1 MENSIHILLMNNFRV
16 LGKSGRNSNI
26 LIKWVLEDVGKGV
39 EMNKVVGVALVLGLF
54 SVVSAQ
60 IPLNFD
66 VENRGKDLGAKAG
79 ELKSNKKLPN
89 PFEFHD
95 GSKVTKYDDW
105 SKRRNEIK
113 ADIEKYEIGE
123 KPIPADVSATYSGGT
138 LTVTVKEGGKTATI
152 TSKFSIPSGAGPHPI
167 IIGMNSGTGS
177 LSSSIFSGFVQ
188 VPFSHDQVAKYSM
201 NGQKDTGVGFY
212 KFYGDKN
219 QNGDYSAWSWGVS
232 RLIDGLAL
240 IAKEHNLDM
249 SKIAVTGCSY
259 AGKMALF
266 AGAFDERVT
275 LTIAQESGGG
285 GINSWRTSAD
295 FASRGTN
302 IEKIDNTNYSWFM
315 QSLQR
320 QDPYKLPHDHHE
332 LIAMIAPR
340 AVIALGNPG
349 YEWLGDES
357 GYKSMMA
364 ATEVWKAMGIE
375 DRIGFDF
382 TGGHEHCQAASS
394 QTKSVTAFVDKF
406 LRNKDANTDIHVKPT
421 NGKGFKIDNYG
432 DWIDWETPDL
442 PYTASNPDTTKK
454 DTTVQDTSKK
464 DTATT
469 YCGDMRLAKPNIGVR
484 TVQGRL
490 EVSGA
495 PAEARVKLYDVNG
508 MLLGKLGATGGLLP
522 ARAKGRL
529 VIIIENDTGMQLITK
544 VINNVGF

>member
-1 MENSIHILLMNNFRV
+1 MKRSSQLILT
-16 LGKSGRNSNI
+16 
-26 LIKWVLEDVGKGV
+26 VGLAAA
-39 EMNKVVGVALVLGLF
+39 VA
-54 SVVSAQ
+54 AQ
-60 IPLNFD
+60 APLNFD
-66 VENRGKDLGAKAG
+66 VENRGKDLGATAG
-79 ELKSNKKLPN
+79 ELKSNQKLPN
-89 PFEFHD
+89 PFEVHD
-95 GSKVTKYDDW
+95 GSKVTKYGDW

-123 KPIPADVSATYSGGT
+123 KPIPSDVSATYSGGT
-138 LTVTVKEGGKTATI
+138 LTVTVKEGGQTMTI
-152 TSKFSIPSGAGPHPI
+152 TSKFSIPSGNGPHPI

-201 NGQKDTGVGFY
+201 NGQKDTNVGFY
-212 KFYGDKN
+212 KFYSDKK

-240 IAKEHNLDM
+240 IADEYHLDM
-249 SKIAVTGCSY
+249 GKIAVTGCSY

-394 QTKSVTAFVDKF
+394 QTQSVTAFVDKF
-406 LRNKDANTDIHVKPT
+406 LRDKSANTDIHVKPS

-432 DWIDWETPDL
+432 DWIDWETPSL
-442 PYTASNPDTTKK
+442 PYEASIPDTPITVPDTSKIDTSK
-454 DTTVQDTSKK
+454 TDSSKTDTTVSCADV
-464 DTATT
+464 
-469 YCGDMRLAKPNIGVR
+469 RLAVPALGIRVAH
-484 TVQGRL
+484 GRL
-490 EVSGA
+490 DISGA
-495 PAEARVKLYDVNG
+495 PENARVKIYDVRGNLVQELGPNG
-508 MLLGKLGATGGLLP
+508 GVLSGKHVGKLTAVVVNGGKVLGHKSFIYTGL
-522 ARAKGRL
+522 
-529 VIIIENDTGMQLITK
+529 
-544 VINNVGF
+544 

>member
-1 MENSIHILLMNNFRV
+1 
-16 LGKSGRNSNI
+16 
-26 LIKWVLEDVGKGV
+26 
-39 EMNKVVGVALVLGLF
+39 MNKSVHFILAMGVTAAMA
-54 SVVSAQ
+54 AQ
-60 IPLNFD
+60 APLNFD
-66 VENRGKDLGAKAG
+66 VENRGKDLGATAG

-95 GSKVTKYDDW
+95 GSKVTKYGDW

-113 ADIEKYEIGE
+113 ADIEKYEIGD
-123 KPIPADVSATYSGGT
+123 KPIPSDVSATYSGGT
-138 LTVTVKEGGKTATI
+138 LTVTVKEGGKTMTI
-152 TSKFSIPSGAGPHPI
+152 TSKFSIPSGDGPHPI

-201 NGQKDTGVGFY
+201 NGQKDTNVGFY
-212 KFYGDKN
+212 KFYGNKN
-219 QNGDYSAWSWGVS
+219 SNGDYSAWSWGVS
-232 RLIDGLAL
+232 RLIDGLAQ
-240 IAKEHNLDM
+240 IADEYHLDM

-315 QSLQR
+315 QSLKS

-382 TGGHEHCQAASS
+382 TGGHDHCQAASS

-432 DWIDWETPDL
+432 DWIDWETPEI
-442 PYTASNPDTTKK
+442 PYVASNPDTSK
-454 DTTVQDTSKK
+454 VDTSKV
-464 DTATT
+464 DTSVTDT
-469 YCGDMRLAKPNIGVR
+469 SITSCGDGRIALPKIGMHVMA
-484 TVQGRL
+484 GRI
-490 EVSGA
+490 EVDGA
-495 PAEARVKLYDVNG
+495 PAGAIVKLYDVRGNVVAT
-508 MLLGKLGATGGLLP
+508 LGATGGDLP
-522 ARAKGRL
+522 KAKGRL
-529 VIIIENDTGMQLITK
+529 LAIVESAAGVRLMAKAIVNTG
-544 VINNVGF
+544 F

>member
-1 MENSIHILLMNNFRV
+1 
-16 LGKSGRNSNI
+16 
-26 LIKWVLEDVGKGV
+26 
-39 EMNKVVGVALVLGLF
+39 MNKSLYVALILGLC
-54 SVVSAQ
+54 SAGFAEV
-60 IPLNFD
+60 PLNFD
-66 VENRGKDLGAKAG
+66 VENRGKDLGATAG
-79 ELKSNKKLPN
+79 ELKTNKKLPN

-95 GSKVTKYDDW
+95 GSKVSKYGDW

-123 KPIPADVSATYSGGT
+123 KPIPSDVSATYSGGS

-152 TSKFSIPSGAGPHPI
+152 TSKFSIPSGKGPHPI

-201 NGQKDTGVGFY
+201 NGQKDTNVGFY
-212 KFYGDKN
+212 KFYGNKN

-232 RLIDGLAL
+232 RLIDGLAQ
-240 IAKEHNLDM
+240 IAKDHNLDM

-332 LIAMIAPR
+332 LIGMIAPR
-340 AVIALGNPG
+340 AFLALGNPG

-357 GYKSMMA
+357 GYKSVMV

-382 TGGHEHCQAASS
+382 TGNHEHCQAASS
-394 QTKSVTAFVDKF
+394 QNSSVTAFVDKF
-406 LRNKDANTDIHVKPT
+406 LRNKSANTDIHIKPT
-421 NGKGFKIDNYG
+421 NGKGFKIDNYA
-432 DWIDWETPDL
+432 DWIDWKTPSL
-442 PYTASNPDTTKK
+442 PYEEAKP
-454 DTTVQDTSKK
+454 DTSKQDSSK
-464 DTATT
+464 RDTSTT
-469 YCGDMRLAKPNIGVR
+469 SLKMARPAPSMNMHVVGNN
-484 TVQGRL
+484 L
-490 EVSGA
+490 EVFGA
-495 PAEARVKLYDVNG
+495 PEGSKVRLFDLQGNLVREFGEKGGNLAGIRI
-508 MLLGKLGATGGLLP
+508 GKLTAVLVSRSGRMLGYKSFSYTGFL
-522 ARAKGRL
+522 
-529 VIIIENDTGMQLITK
+529 
-544 VINNVGF
+544 

>member
-1 MENSIHILLMNNFRV
+1 MKPFLYT
-16 LGKSGRNSNI
+16 
-26 LIKWVLEDVGKGV
+26 
-39 EMNKVVGVALVLGLF
+39 ALVFGLC
-54 SVVSAQ
+54 SAVSAQ
-60 IPLNFD
+60 VPLNFD
-66 VENRGKDLGAKAG
+66 VENRGKDLGATAG
-79 ELKSNKKLPN
+79 ELKTNKKLPN

-95 GSKVTKYDDW
+95 GSKVTKYSDW

-113 ADIEKYEIGE
+113 ADIEKYEIGD
-123 KPIPADVSATYSGGT
+123 KPIPSNVSATYSGGT
-138 LTVTVKEGGKTATI
+138 LTVTVKEGGQTMTI
-152 TSKFSIPSGAGPHPI
+152 TSKFSIPSGNGPHPI

-201 NGQKDTGVGFY
+201 NGQKDTNVGFY
-212 KFYGDKN
+212 KFYSDKK

-240 IAKEHNLDM
+240 IADEYHLDM

-357 GYKSMMA
+357 GYKSVMA

-421 NGKGFKIDNYG
+421 NGKGFKIDNYA

-442 PYTASNPDTTKK
+442 PFSAEPVDTQAVVPPDTQ
-454 DTTVQDTSKK
+454 TVEPPPDLLGADCS
-464 DTATT
+464 APLL
-469 YCGDMRLAKPNIGVR
+469 GMRVAA
-484 TVQGRL
+484 GRL
-490 EVSGA
+490 DVTGA
-495 PAEARVKLYDVNG
+495 PEGSIVKLYDVRGNVVAVMG
-508 MLLGKLGATGGLLP
+508 ETGGNLP
-522 ARAKGRL
+522 KAKGRL
-529 VIIIENDTGMQLITK
+529 LAIVENASGKRLMTKAIINTG
-544 VINNVGF
+544 F

>member
-1 MENSIHILLMNNFRV
+1 MFCSLRFFLSGHIYCKLVWCREWL
-16 LGKSGRNSNI
+16 
-26 LIKWVLEDVGKGV
+26 GKGV
-39 EMNKVVGVALVLGLF
+39 RMKQMLYAALAFGLC
-54 SVVSAQ
+54 SVVYAQ
-60 IPLNFD
+60 APLNFD
-66 VENRGKDLGAKAG
+66 VENRGKDLGATAG

-113 ADIEKYEIGE
+113 ADIEKYEIGD
-123 KPIPADVSATYSGGT
+123 KPIPSDVSATYSGGT
-138 LTVTVKEGGKTATI
+138 LTVTVKEGGKTMTI
-152 TSKFSIPSGAGPHPI
+152 TSKFSIPSGNGPHPI

-201 NGQKDTGVGFY
+201 NGQKDTNVGFY
-212 KFYGDKN
+212 KFYGNKN

-232 RLIDGLAL
+232 RLIDGLAQ
-240 IAKEHNLDM
+240 IADEYHLDM

-442 PYTASNPDTTKK
+442 PFTASSIDTVPQDTVPK
-454 DTTVQDTSKK
+454 DTGIVEPPPSSLG
-464 DTATT
+464 
-469 YCGDMRLAKPNIGVR
+469 GDCSVANLEMRVAA
-484 TVQGRL
+484 GRL
-490 EVSGA
+490 DVTGA
-495 PAEARVKLYDVNG
+495 PAGARVKLFDVRGNVVAV
-508 MLLGKLGATGGLLP
+508 MGATGGFLP
-522 ARAKGRL
+522 KVKGRL
-529 VIIIENDTGMQLITK
+529 LAIVENDSGKRLMSKAIINTG
-544 VINNVGF
+544 F

>member
-1 MENSIHILLMNNFRV
+1 
-16 LGKSGRNSNI
+16 
-26 LIKWVLEDVGKGV
+26 
-39 EMNKVVGVALVLGLF
+39 MNKSLYVALILGLC
-54 SVVSAQ
+54 SAGFAEV
-60 IPLNFD
+60 PLNFD
-66 VENRGKDLGAKAG
+66 VENRGKDLGATAG
-79 ELKSNKKLPN
+79 ELKTNKKLPN

-95 GSKVTKYDDW
+95 GSKVSKYGDW

-123 KPIPADVSATYSGGT
+123 KPIPSDVSATYSGGT

-152 TSKFSIPSGAGPHPI
+152 TSKFSIPSGKGPHPI

-201 NGQKDTGVGFY
+201 NGQKDTNVGFY
-212 KFYGDKN
+212 KFYGNKN

-232 RLIDGLAL
+232 RLIDGLAQ
-240 IAKEHNLDM
+240 IAKDHNLDM

-332 LIAMIAPR
+332 LIGMIAPR
-340 AVIALGNPG
+340 AFLALGNPG

-357 GYKSMMA
+357 GYKSVMV

-382 TGGHEHCQAASS
+382 TGNHEHCQAASS
-394 QTKSVTAFVDKF
+394 QNSSVTAFVDKF
-406 LRNKDANTDIHVKPT
+406 LRNKSANTDIHIKPT
-421 NGKGFKIDNYG
+421 NGKGFKIDNYA
-432 DWIDWETPDL
+432 DWIDWKTPSL
-442 PYTASNPDTTKK
+442 PYEEAKP
-454 DTTVQDTSKK
+454 DTSKQDSSK
-464 DTATT
+464 RDTSTT
-469 YCGDMRLAKPNIGVR
+469 SLKMARPAPSMNMHVVGNN
-484 TVQGRL
+484 L
-490 EVSGA
+490 EVFGA
-495 PAEARVKLYDVNG
+495 PEGSKVRLFDLQGNLVREFGEKGGNLARIRI
-508 MLLGKLGATGGLLP
+508 GKLTAVLVSRSGRMLGYKSFSYTGLL
-522 ARAKGRL
+522 
-529 VIIIENDTGMQLITK
+529 
-544 VINNVGF
+544 

>member
-1 MENSIHILLMNNFRV
+1 MTKAFVSSLFL
-16 LGKSGRNSNI
+16 
-26 LIKWVLEDVGKGV
+26 
-39 EMNKVVGVALVLGLF
+39 GVACIF
-54 SVVSAQ
+54 AAE

-66 VENRGKDLGAKAG
+66 VENRGKDLGVKAG
-79 ELKSNKKLPN
+79 DLKENKKLPN

-95 GSKVTKYDDW
+95 GSNVATFEDW

-123 KPIPADVSATYSGGT
+123 KPIPSDVTAKYENGT
-138 LTVTVKEGGKTATI
+138 LTVTVKEGGSTATI
-152 TSKFSIPSGAGPHPI
+152 TSKFSMPSGDGPFPI

-177 LSSSIFSGFVQ
+177 LSSSLFSGFVQ

-201 NGQKDTGVGFY
+201 NGQKDTNVGFY
-212 KFYGDKN
+212 KFYSDKK

-232 RLIDGLAL
+232 RLIDGLAQ
-240 IAKEHNLDM
+240 IADTYKLDM
-249 SKIAVTGCSY
+249 SRIAVTGCSY

-340 AVIALGNPG
+340 AVLALGNPG

-357 GYKSMMA
+357 GYKSVMA
-364 ATEVWKAMGIE
+364 ATEVWKSMGIE

-382 TGGHEHCQAASS
+382 TGGHEHCQAASN
-394 QTKSVTAFVDKF
+394 QNTSVTAFVDKF
-406 LRNKDANTDIHVKPT
+406 LRGKDVKTDIHVKPS
-421 NGKGFKIDNYG
+421 NGKGFKIDDYA
-432 DWIDWETPDL
+432 DWIDWETPTIK
-442 PYTASNPDTTKK
+442 YEAVDTTKK
-454 DTTVQDTSKK
+454 EPPSSVKHEAVAPVMEMGIAGNYLYLSGSPMGSKIK
-464 DTATT
+464 LFD
-469 YCGDMRLAKPNIGVR
+469 YQGHLVGV
-484 TVQGRL
+484 
-490 EVSGA
+490 
-495 PAEARVKLYDVNG
+495 
-508 MLLGKLGATGGLLP
+508 LGEKGGLLP
-522 ARAKGRL
+522 SSYLRNVVAVVYSANGNRLMARTFSL
-529 VIIIENDTGMQLITK
+529 VK
-544 VINNVGF
+544 

>member
-1 MENSIHILLMNNFRV
+1 
-16 LGKSGRNSNI
+16 
-26 LIKWVLEDVGKGV
+26 
-39 EMNKVVGVALVLGLF
+39 MNKSLYVALILGLC
-54 SVVSAQ
+54 SAGFAEV
-60 IPLNFD
+60 PLNFD
-66 VENRGKDLGAKAG
+66 VENRGKDLGATAG
-79 ELKSNKKLPN
+79 ELKTNKKLPN

-95 GSKVTKYDDW
+95 GSKVSKYGDW

-123 KPIPADVSATYSGGT
+123 KPIPSDVSATYSGGT

-152 TSKFSIPSGAGPHPI
+152 TSKFSIPSGKGPHPI

-201 NGQKDTGVGFY
+201 NGQKDTNVGFY
-212 KFYGDKN
+212 KFYGNKN

-232 RLIDGLAL
+232 RLIDGLAQ
-240 IAKEHNLDM
+240 IAKDHNLDM

-332 LIAMIAPR
+332 LIGMIAPR
-340 AVIALGNPG
+340 AFLALGNPG

-357 GYKSMMA
+357 GYKSVMV

-382 TGGHEHCQAASS
+382 TGNHEHCQAASS
-394 QTKSVTAFVDKF
+394 QNSSVTAFVDKF
-406 LRNKDANTDIHVKPT
+406 LRNKSANTDIHIKPT
-421 NGKGFKIDNYG
+421 NGKGFKIDNYA
-432 DWIDWETPDL
+432 DWIDWKTPSL
-442 PYTASNPDTTKK
+442 PYEEAKP
-454 DTTVQDTSKK
+454 DTSKQDSSK
-464 DTATT
+464 RDTSTT
-469 YCGDMRLAKPNIGVR
+469 SLKMARLATSMNMHVVGNN
-484 TVQGRL
+484 L
-490 EVSGA
+490 EVFGA
-495 PAEARVKLYDVNG
+495 PEGSKVRLFDLQGNLVREFGEKGGNLAGIRI
-508 MLLGKLGATGGLLP
+508 GKLTAVLVSRSGQMLGYKSFSYTGLL
-522 ARAKGRL
+522 
-529 VIIIENDTGMQLITK
+529 
-544 VINNVGF
+544 

>member
-1 MENSIHILLMNNFRV
+1 
-16 LGKSGRNSNI
+16 
-26 LIKWVLEDVGKGV
+26 
-39 EMNKVVGVALVLGLF
+39 MNKSLYVALILGLC
-54 SVVSAQ
+54 SAGFAEV
-60 IPLNFD
+60 PLNFD
-66 VENRGKDLGAKAG
+66 VENRGKDLGATAG
-79 ELKSNKKLPN
+79 ELKTNKKLPN

-95 GSKVTKYDDW
+95 GSKVSKYGDW

-123 KPIPADVSATYSGGT
+123 KPIPSDVSATYSGGT
-138 LTVTVKEGGKTATI
+138 LTVTIKEGGKTATI
-152 TSKFSIPSGAGPHPI
+152 TSKFSIPSGKGPHPI

-201 NGQKDTGVGFY
+201 NGQKDTNVGFY
-212 KFYGDKN
+212 KFYGNKN

-232 RLIDGLAL
+232 RLIDGLAI
-240 IAKEHNLDM
+240 IAKDHNLDM

-332 LIAMIAPR
+332 LIGMIAPR
-340 AVIALGNPG
+340 AFLALGNPG

-357 GYKSMMA
+357 GYKSVMV

-382 TGGHEHCQAASS
+382 TGNHEHCQAASS
-394 QTKSVTAFVDKF
+394 QNSSVTAFVDKF
-406 LRNKDANTDIHVKPT
+406 LRNKSANTDIHIKPT
-421 NGKGFKIDNYG
+421 NGKGFKIDNYA
-432 DWIDWETPDL
+432 DWIDWKTPSL
-442 PYTASNPDTTKK
+442 PYEEAKP
-454 DTTVQDTSKK
+454 DTSKQDSSK
-464 DTATT
+464 RDTSTT
-469 YCGDMRLAKPNIGVR
+469 SLKMARPAPSMNMHVVGNN
-484 TVQGRL
+484 L
-490 EVSGA
+490 EVFGA
-495 PAEARVKLYDVNG
+495 PEGSKVRLFDLQGNLVREFGEKGGNLAGIRI
-508 MLLGKLGATGGLLP
+508 GKLTAVLVSRSGRMLGYKSFSYTGFL
-522 ARAKGRL
+522 
-529 VIIIENDTGMQLITK
+529 
-544 VINNVGF
+544 

>member
-1 MENSIHILLMNNFRV
+1 
-16 LGKSGRNSNI
+16 
-26 LIKWVLEDVGKGV
+26 
-39 EMNKVVGVALVLGLF
+39 MNKSLYVALILGLC
-54 SVVSAQ
+54 SAGFAEV
-60 IPLNFD
+60 PLNFD
-66 VENRGKDLGAKAG
+66 VENRGKDLGATAG
-79 ELKSNKKLPN
+79 ELKTNKKLPN

-95 GSKVTKYDDW
+95 GSKVSKYGDW

-123 KPIPADVSATYSGGT
+123 KPIPSDVSATYSGGT

-152 TSKFSIPSGAGPHPI
+152 TSKFSIPSGKGPHPI

-201 NGQKDTGVGFY
+201 NGQKDTNVGFY
-212 KFYGDKN
+212 KFYGNKN

-232 RLIDGLAL
+232 RLIDGLAQ
-240 IAKEHNLDM
+240 IAKDHNLDM

-332 LIAMIAPR
+332 LIGMIAPR
-340 AVIALGNPG
+340 AFLALGNPG

-357 GYKSMMA
+357 GYKSVMV

-382 TGGHEHCQAASS
+382 TGNHEHCQAASS
-394 QTKSVTAFVDKF
+394 QNSSVTAFVDKF
-406 LRNKDANTDIHVKPT
+406 LRNKSANTDIHIKPT
-421 NGKGFKIDNYG
+421 NGKGFKIDNYA
-432 DWIDWETPDL
+432 DWIDWKTPSL
-442 PYTASNPDTTKK
+442 PYEEAKPDTSKQDTTKR
-454 DTTVQDTSKK
+454 DTS
-464 DTATT
+464 TT
-469 YCGDMRLAKPNIGVR
+469 SLKMARLAPSMNMHVVGNN
-484 TVQGRL
+484 L
-490 EVSGA
+490 EVFGA
-495 PAEARVKLYDVNG
+495 PEGSKVRLFDLQGNLVREFGEKGGNLAGIRI
-508 MLLGKLGATGGLLP
+508 GKLTAVLVSRSGQMLGYKSFSYTGFL
-522 ARAKGRL
+522 
-529 VIIIENDTGMQLITK
+529 
-544 VINNVGF
+544 

>member
-1 MENSIHILLMNNFRV
+1 
-16 LGKSGRNSNI
+16 
-26 LIKWVLEDVGKGV
+26 
-39 EMNKVVGVALVLGLF
+39 MNKSLYMALIWGLC
-54 SVVSAQ
+54 SAGFAEV
-60 IPLNFD
+60 PLNFD
-66 VENRGKDLGAKAG
+66 VENRGKDLGATAG
-79 ELKSNKKLPN
+79 ELKTNKKLPN

-95 GSKVTKYDDW
+95 GSKVSKYGDW

-123 KPIPADVSATYSGGT
+123 KPIPSDVSATYSGGT

-152 TSKFSIPSGAGPHPI
+152 SSKFSIPSGKGPHPI

-201 NGQKDTGVGFY
+201 NGQKDTNVGFY
-212 KFYGDKN
+212 KFYGNKN

-240 IAKEHNLDM
+240 IAKDNNLDM

-332 LIAMIAPR
+332 LIGMIAPR
-340 AVIALGNPG
+340 AFLALGNPG

-357 GYKSMMA
+357 GYKSVMV

-382 TGGHEHCQAASS
+382 TGNHEHCQAASS
-394 QTKSVTAFVDKF
+394 QNSSVTAFVDKF
-406 LRNKDANTDIHVKPT
+406 LRNKSANTDIHIKPT
-421 NGKGFKIDNYG
+421 NGKGFKIDNYA
-432 DWIDWETPDL
+432 DWIDWKTPSL
-442 PYTASNPDTTKK
+442 PYEEAKP
-454 DTTVQDTSKK
+454 DTSKQDSSK
-464 DTATT
+464 RDTSTT
-469 YCGDMRLAKPNIGVR
+469 SLKMARLATSMNMHVVGNN
-484 TVQGRL
+484 L
-490 EVSGA
+490 EVFGA
-495 PAEARVKLYDVNG
+495 PEGSKVRLFDLQGNLVREFGEKGGNLAGIRI
-508 MLLGKLGATGGLLP
+508 GKLTAVLVSRSGQMLGYKSFSYTGLL
-522 ARAKGRL
+522 
-529 VIIIENDTGMQLITK
+529 
-544 VINNVGF
+544 

>member
-1 MENSIHILLMNNFRV
+1 
-16 LGKSGRNSNI
+16 
-26 LIKWVLEDVGKGV
+26 
-39 EMNKVVGVALVLGLF
+39 MNKVVLSALVFGL
-54 SVVSAQ
+54 SSAVLAQ
-60 IPLNFD
+60 VPLNFD

-79 ELKSNKKLPN
+79 ELKSNKKMPN

-95 GSKVTKYDDW
+95 GSKVKTFDDW

-138 LTVTVKEGGKTATI
+138 LTVTVKEGGKTMTI
-152 TSKFSIPSGAGPHPI
+152 TSKFSIPSGNGPHPI

-177 LSSSIFSGFVQ
+177 LSSSLFSGFVQ

-201 NGQKDTGVGFY
+201 NGQKDTSVGFY

-240 IAKEHNLDM
+240 IADEYHLDM

-315 QSLQR
+315 QSLKS

-332 LIAMIAPR
+332 LVAMIAPR

-357 GYKSMMA
+357 GYKSMMI
-364 ATEVWKAMGIE
+364 ATEVWKSMGIE

-382 TGGHEHCQAASS
+382 TGGHEHCQAASGQNS
-394 QTKSVTAFVDKF
+394 SVTAFVNKF
-406 LRNKDANTDIHVKPT
+406 LRGKDANTDIHVKPT
-421 NGKGFKIDNYG
+421 NGKGFQLDNYK
-432 DWIDWETPDL
+432 DWIDWETPTIDFSV
-442 PYTASNPDTTKK
+442 TAPDTAKQDTSKQ
-454 DTTVQDTSKK
+454 DTTVQDTSKG
-464 DTATT
+464 DTSSVALK
-469 YCGDMRLAKPNIGVR
+469 MVRLAPSMSMRVVGGSLEVFGAPEGAKVRLFDVRGNLVRELGENGGSLAGVR
-484 TVQGRL
+484 
-490 EVSGA
+490 A
-495 PAEARVKLYDVNG
+495 
-508 MLLGKLGATGGLLP
+508 GKLMAVLVSSCGQVLGHKSIIHTG
-522 ARAKGRL
+522 
-529 VIIIENDTGMQLITK
+529 
-544 VINNVGF
+544 F

>member
-240 IAKEHNLDM
+240 IAKDHNLDM

-432 DWIDWETPDL
+432 DWINWETPNL
-442 PYTASNPDTTKK
+442 PYSASNPDTAKK

-469 YCGDMRLAKPNIGVR
+469 YCGDMRLAKPDIGVR
-484 TVQGRL
+484 MAQGRL

>member
-1 MENSIHILLMNNFRV
+1 
-16 LGKSGRNSNI
+16 
-26 LIKWVLEDVGKGV
+26 
-39 EMNKVVGVALVLGLF
+39 MNKSVLFLLAMG
-54 SVVSAQ
+54 VSAAVAAQ
-60 IPLNFD
+60 APLNFD
-66 VENRGKDLGAKAG
+66 VENRGNDLGATAG

-95 GSKVTKYDDW
+95 GSKVTKYGDW

-113 ADIEKYEIGE
+113 ADIEKYEIGD
-123 KPIPADVSATYSGGT
+123 KPIPSDVSATYSGGT
-138 LTVTVKEGGKTATI
+138 LTVTVKEGGKTMTI
-152 TSKFSIPSGAGPHPI
+152 TSKFSIPSGNGPHPI

-201 NGQKDTGVGFY
+201 NGQKDTNVGFY
-212 KFYGDKN
+212 KFYGNKN

-232 RLIDGLAL
+232 RLIDGLAQ
-240 IAKEHNLDM
+240 IADEYHLDM

-315 QSLQR
+315 QSLKS

-340 AVIALGNPG
+340 AVIAL
-349 YEWLGDES
+349 
-357 GYKSMMA
+357 
-364 ATEVWKAMGIE
+364 AMGIG

-432 DWIDWETPDL
+432 DWIDWETPNL
-442 PYTASNPDTTKK
+442 PFEAAPGPDTTASI
-454 DTTVQDTSKK
+454 DTSST

-469 YCGDMRLAKPNIGVR
+469 SCGASLAMPELGMHVSM
-484 TVQGRL
+484 GRL
-490 EVSGA
+490 EITGA
-495 PAEARVKLYDVNG
+495 PAGARVKLFDVRGNVVAQFGETGG
-508 MLLGKLGATGGLLP
+508 MLPKAG
-522 ARAKGRL
+522 KGRL
-529 VIIIENDTGMQLITK
+529 LAIVESASGARLMTK
-544 VINNVGF
+544 VINNTGF

>member
-1 MENSIHILLMNNFRV
+1 MGV
-16 LGKSGRNSNI
+16 LYGM
-26 LIKWVLEDVGKGV
+26 VGKGV
-39 EMNKVVGVALVLGLF
+39 RMKRVIFAALTFGLCTAVA
-54 SVVSAQ
+54 AQ
-60 IPLNFD
+60 APLNYD
-66 VENRGKDLGAKAG
+66 VENRGKDLGATAG
-79 ELKSNKKLPN
+79 QLKSNKKLPN

-95 GSKVTKYDDW
+95 GSKVTKFDDW

-113 ADIEKYEIGE
+113 ADIEKYEIGD
-123 KPIPADVSATYSGGT
+123 KPIPSDVSATYSGGT
-138 LTVTVKEGGKTATI
+138 LTVTVKEGGKTMTI
-152 TSKFSIPSGAGPHPI
+152 TSKFSMPSGNGPHPI

-177 LSSSIFSGFVQ
+177 LSSSIFSGFAQ

-240 IAKEHNLDM
+240 IADEYHLDM

-315 QSLQR
+315 QSLKS

-421 NGKGFKIDNYG
+421 NGKGFKIDNYA
-432 DWIDWETPDL
+432 DWIDWETPNL
-442 PYTASNPDTTKK
+442 PYEASIPP
-454 DTTVQDTSKK
+454 DTSKI
-464 DTATT
+464 DTSKTDTSKTDTSTISCA
-469 YCGDMRLAKPNIGVR
+469 DVRLAVPTLAMHVAN
-484 TVQGRL
+484 GRL
-490 EVSGA
+490 DISGA
-495 PAEARVKLYDVNG
+495 PENARVKVYDVRGNLVQELGPNG
-508 MLLGKLGATGGLLP
+508 GVLSGKHVGKLTAVVVNGGKVLGHKSFVYTG
-522 ARAKGRL
+522 
-529 VIIIENDTGMQLITK
+529 
-544 VINNVGF
+544 F

>member
-1 MENSIHILLMNNFRV
+1 M
-16 LGKSGRNSNI
+16 
-26 LIKWVLEDVGKGV
+26 
-39 EMNKVVGVALVLGLF
+39 
-54 SVVSAQ
+54 
-60 IPLNFD
+60 
-66 VENRGKDLGAKAG
+66 
-79 ELKSNKKLPN
+79 
-89 PFEFHD
+89 
-95 GSKVTKYDDW
+95 
-105 SKRRNEIK
+105 
-113 ADIEKYEIGE
+113 
-123 KPIPADVSATYSGGT
+123 
-138 LTVTVKEGGKTATI
+138 TVKEGGKTATI
-152 TSKFSIPSGAGPHPI
+152 TSKFSIPSGKGPHPI

-177 LSSSIFSGFVQ
+177 LSSSLFSGFVQ

-201 NGQKDTGVGFY
+201 NGQKDTNVGFY
-212 KFYGDKN
+212 KFYGNKN

-232 RLIDGLAL
+232 RLIDGLAI
-240 IAKEHNLDM
+240 IAKDNNLDM

-382 TGGHEHCQAASS
+382 TGNHEHCQAASS
-394 QTKSVTAFVDKF
+394 QNSSVTAFIDKF
-406 LRNKDANTDIHVKPT
+406 LRNKSANTDIHIKPT
-421 NGKGFKIDNYG
+421 NGKGFKIDNYA
-432 DWIDWETPDL
+432 DWIDWKTPSL
-442 PYTASNPDTTKK
+442 PYEEAKL
-454 DTTVQDTSKK
+454 DTSKN
-464 DTATT
+464 DTSTT
-469 YCGDMRLAKPNIGVR
+469 SLKMNRLVPSMNIRIVGNN
-484 TVQGRL
+484 L
-490 EVSGA
+490 EVHGA
-495 PAEARVKLYDVNG
+495 PDGSKVRLFDLQGNLVREFSEKGGSLAG
-508 MLLGKLGATGGLLP
+508 IHFGKLTAIFVSRSGQTLGYKSFSYTGL
-522 ARAKGRL
+522 
-529 VIIIENDTGMQLITK
+529 Q
-544 VINNVGF
+544 

>member
-1 MENSIHILLMNNFRV
+1 
-16 LGKSGRNSNI
+16 
-26 LIKWVLEDVGKGV
+26 
-39 EMNKVVGVALVLGLF
+39 MNKSVHFILAMGVTAAMA
-54 SVVSAQ
+54 AQ
-60 IPLNFD
+60 APLNFD
-66 VENRGKDLGAKAG
+66 VENRGKDLGATAG

-95 GSKVTKYDDW
+95 GSKVTKYGDW

-113 ADIEKYEIGE
+113 ADIEKYEIGD
-123 KPIPADVSATYSGGT
+123 KPIPSDVSATYSGGT
-138 LTVTVKEGGKTATI
+138 LTVTVKEGGKTMTI
-152 TSKFSIPSGAGPHPI
+152 TSKFSIPSGDGPHPI

-201 NGQKDTGVGFY
+201 NGQKDTNVGFY
-212 KFYGDKN
+212 KFYGNKN
-219 QNGDYSAWSWGVS
+219 SNGDYSAWSWGVS
-232 RLIDGLAL
+232 RLIDGLAQ
-240 IAKEHNLDM
+240 IADEYHLDM

-266 AGAFDERVT
+266 AGAFDLRVT

-285 GINSWRTSAD
+285 GIN

-315 QSLQR
+315 QSLKS

-364 ATEVWKAMGIE
+364 ATEVWKAMGVE

-432 DWIDWETPDL
+432 DWIDWETPSL
-442 PYTASNPDTTKK
+442 PYEEAPGPDTTASI
-454 DTTVQDTSKK
+454 DTSST
-464 DTATT
+464 DTSTT
-469 YCGDMRLAKPNIGVR
+469 SCGASLAMPELGMHVSK
-484 TVQGRL
+484 GRL
-490 EVSGA
+490 EIVGA
-495 PAEARVKLYDVNG
+495 PAGARVKLFDVRGNMVAQFGKDGG
-508 MLLGKLGATGGLLP
+508 MLPKA
-522 ARAKGRL
+522 GRL
-529 VIIIENDTGMQLITK
+529 LAIVESASGVRLMTK
-544 VINNVGF
+544 VIGNTGF

>member
-1 MENSIHILLMNNFRV
+1 MKRV
-16 LGKSGRNSNI
+16 IYTALTMG
-26 LIKWVLEDVGKGV
+26 LC
-39 EMNKVVGVALVLGLF
+39 VA
-54 SVVSAQ
+54 VSAQ
-60 IPLNFD
+60 VPLNFD
-66 VENRGKDLGAKAG
+66 VENRGKDLGATAG

-95 GSKVTKYDDW
+95 GSKVTKFDDW

-113 ADIEKYEIGE
+113 ADIEKYEIGD
-123 KPIPADVSATYSGGT
+123 KPIPSDVSATYSGGT
-138 LTVTVKEGGKTATI
+138 LTVTVKEGGKTMTI
-152 TSKFSIPSGAGPHPI
+152 TSKFSIPSGNGPHPI

-212 KFYGDKN
+212 KFYGNKN
-219 QNGDYSAWSWGVS
+219 SNGDYSAWSWGVS

-240 IAKEHNLDM
+240 IADEYHLDM

-315 QSLQR
+315 QSLKS

-442 PYTASNPDTTKK
+442 PYEASIPDTSITVPDTSKIDTSK
-454 DTTVQDTSKK
+454 TDTSKTDTTVSCADV
-464 DTATT
+464 
-469 YCGDMRLAKPNIGVR
+469 RLAVPALGIHVAH
-484 TVQGRL
+484 GRL
-490 EVSGA
+490 DISGA
-495 PAEARVKLYDVNG
+495 PENARVKIYDVRGNLVQELGPNG
-508 MLLGKLGATGGLLP
+508 GVLSGKHVGKLTAVVVNGGKVLGHKSFIYTG
-522 ARAKGRL
+522 
-529 VIIIENDTGMQLITK
+529 
-544 VINNVGF
+544 F

>member
-1 MENSIHILLMNNFRV
+1 
-16 LGKSGRNSNI
+16 
-26 LIKWVLEDVGKGV
+26 
-39 EMNKVVGVALVLGLF
+39 
-54 SVVSAQ
+54 
-60 IPLNFD
+60 
-66 VENRGKDLGAKAG
+66 
-79 ELKSNKKLPN
+79 
-89 PFEFHD
+89 
-95 GSKVTKYDDW
+95 
-105 SKRRNEIK
+105 
-113 ADIEKYEIGE
+113 
-123 KPIPADVSATYSGGT
+123 
-138 LTVTVKEGGKTATI
+138 
-152 TSKFSIPSGAGPHPI
+152 
-167 IIGMNSGTGS
+167 MNSGTGS

-201 NGQKDTGVGFY
+201 NGQKDTNVGFY
-212 KFYGDKN
+212 KFYGNKN

-232 RLIDGLAL
+232 RLIDGLAQ
-240 IAKEHNLDM
+240 IADEYHLDM

-320 QDPYKLPHDHHE
+320 QAPYKLPHDHHE

-442 PYTASNPDTTKK
+442 PFTASSIDTVPQDTVPK
-454 DTTVQDTSKK
+454 DTGIVEPPPSSLG
-464 DTATT
+464 
-469 YCGDMRLAKPNIGVR
+469 GDCSVANLEMRVAA
-484 TVQGRL
+484 GRL
-490 EVSGA
+490 DVTGA
-495 PAEARVKLYDVNG
+495 PAGARVKLFDVRGNVVAV
-508 MLLGKLGATGGLLP
+508 MGATGGFLP
-522 ARAKGRL
+522 KVKGRL
-529 VIIIENDTGMQLITK
+529 LAIVENDSGKRLMSKAIINTG
-544 VINNVGF
+544 F

>member
-1 MENSIHILLMNNFRV
+1 MKKGLYSALLF
-16 LGKSGRNSNI
+16 
-26 LIKWVLEDVGKGV
+26 
-39 EMNKVVGVALVLGLF
+39 GLCSMVF
-54 SVVSAQ
+54 AE

-66 VENRGKDLGAKAG
+66 TENRGKDLGAKAG
-79 ELKSNKKLPN
+79 ELKSNRKLPN

-95 GSKVTKYDDW
+95 GSKVTKYGDW

-113 ADIEKYEIGE
+113 ADIEKYEIGD
-123 KPIPADVSATYSGGT
+123 KPIPSDVSATYSGGT
-138 LTVTVKEGGKTATI
+138 LTVTVKEGGKTMTI
-152 TSKFSIPSGAGPHPI
+152 TSKFNIPSGNGPHPI

-177 LSSSIFSGFVQ
+177 LSSSLFSGFVQ

-201 NGQKDTGVGFY
+201 NGQKDTNVGFY
-212 KFYGDKN
+212 KFYGNKN

-232 RLIDGLAL
+232 RLIDGLAQ
-240 IAKEHNLDM
+240 IADQYHLDM

-315 QSLQR
+315 QSLKS

-340 AVIALGNPG
+340 AVVALGNPG

-357 GYKSMMA
+357 GYKSMMVA
-364 ATEVWKAMGIE
+364 SEVWKSMGIE

-394 QTKSVTAFVDKF
+394 QNNTVTAFVDKF
-406 LRNKDANTDIHVKPT
+406 LRGKNANTDIHVKPT
-421 NGKGFKIDNYG
+421 NGKGFKIDNYA
-432 DWIDWETPDL
+432 DWIDWETPSL
-442 PYTASNPDTTKK
+442 PYEEPKPDTSKQ
-454 DTTVQDTSKK
+454 DTTVQDTSKQ
-464 DTATT
+464 DTSKTSLKMA
-469 YCGDMRLAKPNIGVR
+469 RLAPSMNMFVSNGFLH
-484 TVQGRL
+484 VQGAPEGTKVRL
-490 EVSGA
+490 FDLQGNLVREFGEKGGNLA
-495 PAEARVKLYDVNG
+495 GIRV
-508 MLLGKLGATGGLLP
+508 GKLTAVFVSSCGQKLGHKSFSYTGL
-522 ARAKGRL
+522 
-529 VIIIENDTGMQLITK
+529 
-544 VINNVGF
+544 

>member
-1 MENSIHILLMNNFRV
+1 
-16 LGKSGRNSNI
+16 
-26 LIKWVLEDVGKGV
+26 
-39 EMNKVVGVALVLGLF
+39 MNKSVHFLLALGVTAAMA
-54 SVVSAQ
+54 AQ
-60 IPLNFD
+60 APLNYD
-66 VENRGKDLGAKAG
+66 VENRGKDLGATAG

-95 GSKVTKYDDW
+95 GSKVTKFDDW

-113 ADIEKYEIGE
+113 ADIEKYEIGD
-123 KPIPADVSATYSGGT
+123 KPIPSDVSATYSGGT
-138 LTVTVKEGGKTATI
+138 LTVTVKEGGKTMTI
-152 TSKFSIPSGAGPHPI
+152 TSKFSIPSGNGPHPI

-212 KFYGDKN
+212 KFYGNKN
-219 QNGDYSAWSWGVS
+219 SNGDYSAWSWGVS

-240 IAKEHNLDM
+240 IADEYHLDM

-382 TGGHEHCQAASS
+382 TGGHEHCQAAPN
-394 QTKSVTAFVDKF
+394 QNNSVTAFVDKF
-406 LRNKDANTDIHVKPT
+406 MRGKNANTDIHVKPT

-432 DWIDWETPDL
+432 DWIDWETPNL
-442 PYTASNPDTTKK
+442 PFEAAPGPDTTASI
-454 DTTVQDTSKK
+454 DTSST

-469 YCGDMRLAKPNIGVR
+469 SCGTGLAKPELGMHVSM
-484 TVQGRL
+484 GRL
-490 EVSGA
+490 EITGA
-495 PAEARVKLYDVNG
+495 PAGARVKLFDVRGNVVAQFGETGG
-508 MLLGKLGATGGLLP
+508 MLPKAG
-522 ARAKGRL
+522 KGRL
-529 VIIIENDTGMQLITK
+529 LAIVESAAGVRLMTK
-544 VINNVGF
+544 VINNTGF